1 MLFDRYV
8 LSLTV
13 TEQNKKK
20 KKKKKQNSKT
30 MGESQLHEIQRRRSK
45 REGED
50 EFFLS

>member
-13 TEQNKKK
+13 TEQNK